1 MTGKGGVGKTT
12 VAVAL
17 GLRAAA
23 EGKRVIVCEVAA
35 QENASRFFDHDEVGF
50 HEVEMEENL
59 WSISIDPDESMRE
72 YVLLQLK
79 VRAMR
84 DLLFRSRIFT
94 YLAAATPGLKELV
107 TIGKIWELTQP
118 DRKVKSG
125 RKYDLVIVDAP
136 ATGHGIGFLQT
147 PRTFAAIARVGPIH
161 SQAQQLNALITDQ
174 DHTGT
179 AIVALPEEMPVN
191 ESAALEHD
199 LRNEVGVAVDRIYL
213 NGLYPERFSKEEAE
227 RLGALAERSDG
238 SERAAA
244 RAALSEHG
252 RARSQRAQLARLR
265 RRVETPGQDPPLP
278 LRARPRRRGG
288 ARAVAE
294 AQLMPAVDQLL
305 EGKDI
310 CICAGSGGVGK
321 TTTSASI
328 AVGMA
333 ARGLKV
339 CVLTIDPA
347 KRLADS
353 LGMKELGNE
362 AERVDP
368 ALFESQGVEMKGELW
383 AMMLDAKATFDELV
397 ARQAPDEES
406 RDRVLEN
413 RIYQQISNALA
424 GSQEYMAMEKLFE
437 LHSDGRFD
445 LLVLDTPPTRNALD
459 FLDAPR
465 RLTQFIEGRSLRV
478 FMRPTGLAARV
489 AGRGASAA
497 LSVLKRIVGFDLIA
511 DLAEFFNAFS
521 GMVDGFQARARRVN
535 GLLADSR
542 TSFLVVCGP
551 QGEPV
556 DEAVYF
562 HQQAD
567 RGGAP
572 VRRRDRQQGPLP
584 GRAPAGR
591 RGRPAR
597 RPDREARRRRPG
609 RTGRRQLRRLPG
621 AGRARRAQHR
631 APDQGAARPT
641 R

>member
-50 HEVEMEENL
+50 HEIEMEENL

-161 SQAQQLNALITDQ
+161 SQALQLNALITDQ

-227 RLGALAERSDG
+227 RLGALAERTDG

-265 RRVETPGQDPPLP
+265 RRVETPVKTLP
-278 LRARPRRRGG
+278 FLFEPDLD
-288 ARAVAE
+288 VE
-294 AQLMPAVDQLL
+294 
-305 EGKDI
+305 
-310 CICAGSGGVGK
+310 
-321 TTTSASI
+321 
-328 AVGMA
+328 A
-333 ARGLKV
+333 AR
-339 CVLTIDPA
+339 
-347 KRLADS
+347 
-353 LGMKELGNE
+353 EL
-362 AERVDP
+362 
-368 ALFESQGVEMKGELW
+368 
-383 AMMLDAKATFDELV
+383 
-397 ARQAPDEES
+397 S
-406 RDRVLEN
+406 R
-413 RIYQQISNALA
+413 
-424 GSQEYMAMEKLFE
+424 KL
-437 LHSDGRFD
+437 
-445 LLVLDTPPTRNALD
+445 N
-459 FLDAPR
+459 
-465 RLTQFIEGRSLRV
+465 
-478 FMRPTGLAARV
+478 
-489 AGRGASAA
+489 
-497 LSVLKRIVGFDLIA
+497 
-511 DLAEFFNAFS
+511 
-521 GMVDGFQARARRVN
+521 
-535 GLLADSR
+535 
-542 TSFLVVCGP
+542 
-551 QGEPV
+551 
-556 DEAVYF
+556 
-562 HQQAD
+562 
-567 RGGAP
+567 
-572 VRRRDRQQGPLP
+572 
-584 GRAPAGR
+584 
-591 RGRPAR
+591 
-597 RPDREARRRRPG
+597 
-609 RTGRRQLRRLPG
+609 
-621 AGRARRAQHR
+621 
-631 APDQGAARPT
+631 
-641 R
+641 